1 VIQNETG
8 VNWRKVKAEYISG
21 GISQRALAE
30 KYGIPWGTMRTRANK
45 EKWNTKRKSAEK
57 KAMQKTEHK
66 TAEAIADNAVLIE
79 QIKTGLL
86 QRLASM
92 VAEYPDKNA
101 AEIKKK
107 ENGAL
112 LIYRLK
118 DIAAVLSVL
127 EDKSTKGASADIEDL
142 TPLVELLK
150 G

>member
-1 VIQNETG
+1 
-8 VNWRKVKAEYISG
+8 
-21 GISQRALAE
+21 
-30 KYGIPWGTMRTRANK
+30 
-45 EKWNTKRKSAEK
+45 
-57 KAMQKTEHK
+57 MQKTEQK

-86 QRLASM
+86 IRLASM

-107 ENGAL
+107 EKEAL

-127 EDKSTKGASADIEDL
+127 EDKSTKAVSADIEDL
-142 TPLVELLK
+142 SPLVELLK
-150 G
+150 DE